1 MWVGR
6 HLQRI
11 SRGPALIED
20 KCLHLED
27 KRPLPFHKRE
37 TMSLKLPRNVWD
49 FNLKTDSVRIGRS
62 KSVMPGEHSAASNR
76 PSSPNMLDRPI
87 KSGWLKKQRS
97 LVKHWQSRWFV
108 LRGFYL
114 CYYKEEEDGKPQGCI
129 VLQDYKVNELPSN
142 PEHPGKFLFEIV
154 PASCGDR
161 DRIGSVQDSHML
173 MANSQNEMEDWV
185 KAIRRTTGAASSG
198 AVFGQRLA
206 DTVAYEQKFGQHL
219 VPIIVEQCADFMRE
233 HGLNEEGIFRLPGQ
247 DNLVKELRDAF
258 DSGERPSFDR
268 DTDVHTVASLFKLYL
283 RELPEPVIPWSQYE
297 DFLACSQIMSN
308 DEEEGQQEVMK
319 QVSLLPQAN
328 YNLLSYICRFL
339 HEVQLH
345 CSVNKMSVDNLAT
358 VIGVN
363 LLRPKIEDPVAIM
376 RGAPQIQK
384 LMTVLI
390 SSHDELFP
398 KHKDKPPSPL
408 KSDSK
413 KASIQRSSVGWGA
426 AELVTGTA
434 TGSSRPCQID
444 GNGSSTSENELEN
457 WNDSPRKRTQTLPA
471 RKCTLSSVG
480 EMLISAKADSS
491 NTLKNSQIRSCEE
504 TIIERHRRTH
514 SQDTLKV
521 LFADQRVSTYD
532 NVPTPTSFCSSQDKD
547 SLGTGWSAV
556 PSALSTA
563 DDAGSGQVVSS
574 GNSLLE
580 TSQSL
585 SAKTQQEQPKVDS
598 KGEEIEVGLG
608 EMSMEQIRSQLMELR
623 QELNSQKHSYE
634 ERIESLEKENYE
646 VWAKVVRL
654 NQQLEQEKKKHEA
667 LEIRLRNT
675 MRAQEDADKRNQVL
689 EKELKDFFQTKNET
703 SS

>member
-6 HLQRI
+6 HLYRL
-11 SRGPALIED
+11 SRGPALAEE
-20 KCLHLED
+20 KCLHLD
-27 KRPLPFHKRE
+27 SKRSPPFQKRG

-49 FNLKTDSVRIGRS
+49 FNLKVDSVRIGRS
-62 KSVMPGEHSAASNR
+62 KSVMPGDHSTASNR

-87 KSGWLKKQRS
+87 KSGWLKKKRS

-129 VLQDYKVNELPSN
+129 VLQDCKVSELPTN
-142 PEHPGKFLFEIV
+142 PEDPGKFLFEIV
-154 PASCGDR
+154 PAGCGER
-161 DRIGSVQDSHML
+161 DRIGVQDSHML

-185 KAIRRTTGAASSG
+185 KAIRRTVGALSSG

-206 DTVAYEQKFGQHL
+206 DTVAYEQKFGPHL

-297 DFLACSQIMSN
+297 DFLACSQIMSS
-308 DEEEGQQEVMK
+308 DEEGGQQEVMK

-345 CSVNKMSVDNLAT
+345 SSINKMSVDNLAT

-390 SSHDELFP
+390 SGHDELFP
-398 KHKDKPPSPL
+398 KHKDKPPSPS
-408 KSDSK
+408 KSDSR
-413 KASIQRSSVGWGA
+413 KASVQRSMVGWGA
-426 AELVTGTA
+426 AEIVTGTA
-434 TGSSRPCQID
+434 ARTSRPGQID
-444 GNGSSTSENELEN
+444 GNDNVTSESELDSWNE
-457 WNDSPRKRTQTLPA
+457 SPRKRTQTLPA
-471 RKCTLSSVG
+471 RKCTLGSVG
-480 EMLISAKADSS
+480 EMFKSVTADGSGTEFWNAPKISQVS
-491 NTLKNSQIRSCEE
+491 NCKDIFL
-504 TIIERHRRTH
+504 ERHRRTH
-514 SQDTLKV
+514 SQDIQKAPS
-521 LFADQRVSTYD
+521 ADQRVSTYD
-532 NVPTPTSFCSSQDKD
+532 NVPTPTASQDKD
-547 SLGTGWSAV
+547 SLDAGWCA
-556 PSALSTA
+556 ALCA
-563 DDAGSGQVVSS
+563 PPAAERGSGQAGSS
-574 GNSLLE
+574 GKSLLQ

-585 SAKTQQEQPKVDS
+585 STKTQQEQPKAEGKV
-598 KGEEIEVGLG
+598 EEVEAGQG
-608 EMSMEQIRSQLMELR
+608 DMSMEQVWNQLLELK
-623 QELNSQKHSYE
+623 QEMMSQKHSYE
-634 ERIESLEKENYE
+634 ERIDSLEKENYE

-654 NQQLEQEKKKHEA
+654 NQQMEQDKKQHEA
-667 LEIRLRNT
+667 LEIRLSNT
-675 MRAQEDADKRNQVL
+675 LRAQEAAETRNQVL
-689 EKELKDFFQTKNET
+689 AQELKDLVQAKNEH
-703 SS
+703 SA